1 MSRSWPSLTDAEL
14 LRRADCEPDAFA
26 ELYLRHEAVVAGY
39 LRRQTR
45 DPELTA
51 DLTAETFATALTSA
65 ARFRG
70 DGPAVGWLLGIARNH
85 HLHLLRR
92 GRAELRATERLGV
105 ERAVLSDASVDRIER
120 LLDASDPK
128 NPVLLALGGLSD
140 DQRAAVV
147 GFVLREQPYAE
158 LAAAFDVPEA
168 TVRQRVSRGLT
179 RLRASIEGGRS

>member
-14 LRRADCEPDAFA
+14 LRRAARDPDAFA
-26 ELYLRHEAVVAGY
+26 ELYLRYEAVVAGY

-45 DPELTA
+45 DPEVTA
-51 DLTAETFATALTSA
+51 DLTAETFATALASA

-92 GRAELRATERLGV
+92 GRAELRATTRLGV
-105 ERAVLSDASVDRIER
+105 ERAALGEASVERLER
-120 LLDASDPK
+120 LLDTTDQE
-128 NPVLLALGGLSD
+128 NPVLLALDGLTAG
-140 DQRAAVV
+140 QREAVV
-147 GFVLREQPYAE
+147 GFVLHERPYAE
-158 LAAAFDVPEA
+158 LADAFDVPEA

-179 RLRASIEGGRS
+179 RLRASIEGGRP